1 MTRLPRRAVM
11 PGVDRFENPFAE
23 VTLDDH
29 VVTAT
34 STAGRIWSF
43 PRNALHRVRTTPDPA
58 YPWPR

>member
-1 MTRLPRRAVM
+1 M
-11 PGVDRFENPFAE
+11 DRFENPFAE